1 MRTRRLLAT
10 TAITLIA
17 AFAASPLAL
26 AQSPERVDLN
36 AMTRIRQEGLTNSKV
51 METVAMLTDVIG
63 PRLTG
68 SPSLKRANEWTRD
81 QLTTWGMANAHLEAW
96 GPFGRGWSLE
106 HCSVHM
112 VAPQASPLIAVPK
125 AWTPGTNGVKRGK
138 IIRVPKVPES
148 EADLAPLKG
157 KLAGAIV
164 LTGTERELKPLDKPI
179 LSRYSDEQLHEMT
192 AVEFGRSG
200 RQFDRDALARRIAFG
215 SSWTKFLQDE
225 GAIGVIEPSG
235 WDRGVVRVSGTRA
248 YKAGEPD
255 GVPALVMGIEHFNRI
270 ARLIDRKID
279 VELELDIR
287 TTFHT
292 ADNMAYNT
300 IAEIPGT
307 DRNKKDEIVMCGAH
321 LDSWHSGTGATDNAT
336 GSAVMMEA
344 MRILK
349 AAGVQPRRTIRIALW
364 SGEEQGLYGSEA
376 YVAKNFAEWPEPT
389 DPAEIAKPSFLRKPV
404 GPIKLKPDHGKL
416 SAYFNLDNGTG
427 RIRGIYA
434 EGNAA
439 LDPIFRAWIEPL
451 RDLGVTTVTSRG
463 TGSTDHAPF
472 KEAGLPGFQFVQ
484 DEVEYSVSGAGGLTH
499 HSNMDVYDRVQREDL
514 IQASIVV
521 AAFLYNAAM
530 RDEMLPRKPLPATK
544 Q

>member
-1 MRTRRLLAT
+1 MTTRRLLAA
-10 TAITLIA
+10 TALVLIA
-17 AFAASPLAL
+17 TFAASPIAL
-26 AQSPERVDLN
+26 AQSPERVDLG

-51 METVAMLTDVIG
+51 METLAMLTDVIG

-81 QLTTWGMANAHLEAW
+81 QLTEWGIANAHLEAW

-112 VAPQASPLIAVPK
+112 VTPQAAPLIAVPK

-138 IIRVPKVPES
+138 VIRVPKTPES
-148 EADLAPLKG
+148 DADLAALKG
-157 KLAGAIV
+157 KLKGAIV
-164 LTGTERELKPLDKPI
+164 MTGNERELKPLDKPI
-179 LSRYSDEQLHEMT
+179 LSRYTDEQLDEMT

-200 RQFDRDALARRIAFG
+200 RQFDRDAIARRIAFG
-215 SSWTKFLQDE
+215 SSWTKFLMDE
-225 GAIGVIEPSG
+225 GAIAVVEPSG
-235 WDRGVVRVSGTRA
+235 WDRGVVRVGGTRA

-287 TTFHT
+287 TTFYT
-292 ADNMAYNT
+292 ADTMAYNT
-300 IAEIPGT
+300 VAEIPGT
-307 DRNKKDEIVMCGAH
+307 DKKDEIVMCGAH
-321 LDSWHSGTGATDNAT
+321 LDSWHAGTGATDNGA

-349 AAGVQPRRTIRIALW
+349 ASGLQTRRTIRIALW

-376 YVAKNFAEWPEPT
+376 YVAKNFGEWPEPT

-404 GPIKLKPDHGKL
+404 GPMTLKPDHGKI
-416 SAYFNLDNGTG
+416 SAYYNVDNGTG
-427 RIRGIYA
+427 KIRGIYA
-434 EGNAA
+434 EGNSA
-439 LDPIFRAWIEPL
+439 LAPIFQAWIEPL
-451 RDLGVTTVTSRG
+451 RDLGVSIVTSRS
-463 TGSTDHAPF
+463 TGSTDHEGF
-472 KEAGLPGFQFVQ
+472 KDAGIPGFQFVQ
-484 DEVEYSVSGAGGLTH
+484 DEVEYSTEGAGGLTH
-499 HSNMDVYDRVQREDL
+499 HSNMDVYDRAQRADL
-514 IQASIVV
+514 TQAAIVV
-521 AAFLYNAAM
+521 AAFLYNTAN
-530 RDEMLPRKPLPATK
+530 RDDMLPRKPLPTLK